1 MSASRRSS
9 LSQYLLADQVRGEV
23 HHDRR
28 LHVLM
33 LREEE
38 MQWERGLSKPQYH
51 TRWNSMLGEVH
62 SSPTDSAGS
71 LISGRSSGQLFC
83 PHVTRLPIH
92 SALNILLGA
101 SELLYCALELL
112 AVVPSVFELIM
123 PNVHSQFSSDVVQV
137 IHL

>member
-1 MSASRRSS
+1 MH
-9 LSQYLLADQVRGEV
+9 ADVQVRGEV

-38 MQWERGLSKPQYH
+38 MQWEQGYSKPQYH

-71 LISGRSSGQLFC
+71 LHAEYMNLPSTEEDQWPLFRYSGRYYSSCC
-83 PHVTRLPIH
+83 PHKAAHL
-92 SALNILLGA
+92 SAW
-101 SELLYCALELL
+101 SRET
-112 AVVPSVFELIM
+112 
-123 PNVHSQFSSDVVQV
+123 
-137 IHL
+137 

>member
-1 MSASRRSS
+1 MLYSS
-9 LSQYLLADQVRGEV
+9 LVYCSYIDLGLHHRVRNVHVQVRGEV

-38 MQWERGLSKPQYH
+38 MQWEQGFSKPQYH

-71 LISGRSSGQLFC
+71 LHAEYMNLPEAEEDQWAFFRSVHYC
-83 PHVTRLPIH
+83 VPVC
-92 SALNILLGA
+92 SA
-101 SELLYCALELL
+101 
-112 AVVPSVFELIM
+112 
-123 PNVHSQFSSDVVQV
+123 H
-137 IHL
+137 

>member
-1 MSASRRSS
+1 MLESSSDGLLLNVCLYVFARSIVVISVCCLSSS
-9 LSQYLLADQVRGEV
+9 LSKYLLADQVRGEV

-71 LISGRSSGQLFC
+71 LHAEYMNLPEAEEDQWAFFRSVVVLCKTVHLRCTSHPVGRK
-83 PHVTRLPIH
+83 
-92 SALNILLGA
+92 
-101 SELLYCALELL
+101 
-112 AVVPSVFELIM
+112 
-123 PNVHSQFSSDVVQV
+123 
-137 IHL
+137 